1 MHVEPGE
8 PDVLVPLSDGWAALV
23 GGVMWAVLGTATG
36 YVMHRL
42 PVGRFDHDNV
52 LTRLRPREADGRVY
66 ERRLAIRRWKR
77 WLPEGGDVFEGGFNK
92 STLGRRDSSNL
103 QRFVAET
110 RRAEMTHWVTMFYGP
125 LFWLWSSWWMGG
137 VMVAFGVVANV
148 PCLVT
153 QRYNRARLLRVLGR
167 RDRAAPPSDTPPSD
181 TPC

>member
-1 MHVEPGE
+1 M
-8 PDVLVPLSDGWAALV
+8 LIPLTNGWAALV
-23 GGVMWAVLGTATG
+23 GGTVWAVLGTLTG

-42 PVGRFDHDNV
+42 PVRRFDHDNA
-52 LTRLRPREADGRVY
+52 LTKLRPAEVDGRVY
-66 ERRLAIRRWKR
+66 ERRFAIRRWKR

-92 STLGRRDSSNL
+92 STLGRRDSANL

-137 VMVAFGVVANV
+137 VMVAFGIVANV

-153 QRYNRARLLRVLGR
+153 QRYNRARLLRVLQR
-167 RDRAAPPSDTPPSD
+167 RKPSTPPGD
-181 TPC
+181 T

>member
-1 MHVEPGE
+1 
-8 PDVLVPLSDGWAALV
+8 
-23 GGVMWAVLGTATG
+23 MWAVLGTVTG

-42 PVGRFDHDNV
+42 PVRRFDHDNA
-52 LTRLRPREADGRVY
+52 LTRLRPGEIDGRVY

-92 STLGRRDSSNL
+92 SSLGRRDSSNL

-137 VMVAFGVVANV
+137 VMVAFGIVANV

-153 QRYNRARLLRVLGR
+153 QRYNRARLLRVLRR
-167 RDRAAPPSDTPPSD
+167 RDGIVPPTDT
-181 TPC
+181 